1 MQVAA
6 RIWWTFAEIILAV
19 ALMLVFFS
27 WAPWLGAQPVSEMP
41 TDIVATLP
49 ANCPAVTGS
58 HGTYYC
64 FSSGTIRSNPTGF
77 ALHTA
82 LLAALFGTFIFIGLS
97 GRGWWPK
104 RGLPPNKSLER
115 TRER

>member
-1 MQVAA
+1 MQIGA
-6 RIWWTFAEIILAV
+6 RFWWTVAEVILAI

-41 TDIVATLP
+41 ADIIAILP
-49 ANCPAVTGS
+49 ADCPAVTGS

-64 FSSGTIRSNPTGF
+64 FPSGTISSNPTGF

-82 LLAALFGTFIFIGLS
+82 LFAALFGAFLFIGLS
-97 GRGWWPK
+97 GRGLPLT
-104 RGLPPNKSLER
+104 RDLPPNKSLER
-115 TRER
+115 TREG